1 MVKLLPCIDSN
12 KMKSVLKNT
21 FSSSLVFVYT
31 NYDVHM
37 STKETEGLH
46 PNIRDNVMRNY
57 SDKYDKVHS
66 YPCSYFV
73 STTLI
78 NSLLRKADTIE
89 YSIILHQIDVMSG
102 STIWFVRN
110 WFLRHA
116 IPN

>member
-1 MVKLLPCIDSN
+1 MVKQLPCIDSN

-31 NYDVHM
+31 NYDVRK

-46 PNIRDNVMRNY
+46 PNIIRDNVMRNY
-57 SDKYDKVHS
+57 SHKYDKVHS

-78 NSLLRKADTIE
+78 NSLLRKADTNE
-89 YSIILHQIDVMSG
+89 CSIILHQIDVMSADIKNL
-102 STIWFVRN
+102 S
-110 WFLRHA
+110 
-116 IPN
+116 